1 MHFPRFTPPS
11 FPALAYFSSFPPIF
25 VVFCPCSV
33 PKISTLTRCG
43 LLPCAVSACYP
54 PPSLFTLPFCV
65 SRLLPCCCVRHWLNN
80 CAQINR
86 YQYRYQHQTECALS
100 NYKLDEIR
108 NERYLFLATFRQLR
122 VMCIWMIDEGNTLC
136 GKTKI
141 ISNSSKTLKGGS
153 WAS

>member
-1 MHFPRFTPPS
+1 MYIFRAFPLPS

-54 PPSLFTLPFCV
+54 PFPSPFFSSTPLFSLPFCV

-108 NERYLFLATFRQLR
+108 NARYLFLVTLRQLR
-122 VMCIWMIDEGNTLC
+122 VMCVWVIDEGNTLC

-141 ISNSSKTLKGGS
+141 TTN
-153 WAS
+153 